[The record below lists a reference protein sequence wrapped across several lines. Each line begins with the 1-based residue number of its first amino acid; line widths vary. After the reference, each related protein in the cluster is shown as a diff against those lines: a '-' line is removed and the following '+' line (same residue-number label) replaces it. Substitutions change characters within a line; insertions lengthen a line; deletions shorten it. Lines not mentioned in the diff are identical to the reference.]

1 MPPIETYLL
10 PGVTGKNQP
19 SLQILFKTSEINT
32 PLSALIIPLVLS
44 NEIILLN
51 FFKDKIFFLFIALSP
66 KDL

>member
-32 PLSALIIPLVLS
+32 PLSALIIPLVIKL
-44 NEIILLN
+44 
-51 FFKDKIFFLFIALSP
+51 FLKNVPLPVVIP
-66 KDL
+66 VT